1 MKYGCFIRNER
12 ILFAEPWVD
21 FVSRMGLY
29 FQFSTGARKTKV
41 DWFEGSLPPDT
52 FYCYGVKNNK
62 LVWVGTPED
71 PSHMDALRQFKDELQ
86 TIVRLADT
94 ANRNMLEITGRAE
107 IGAYYVTRMDE
118 ITQKVLDGVS
128 LTGREQQIVQLELD
142 KWSNVQ
148 DQKDWA
154 EMMRAQL
161 SVWRSRQDTALLAFL
176 SGLANDRIEF

>member
-71 PSHMDALRQFKDELQ
+71 PSHLDALNLFKNELQ

-94 ANRNMLEITGRAE
+94 ANRNMLEITGQAE

-118 ITQKVLDGVS
+118 ITQKILDGEVLS
-128 LTGREQQIVQLELD
+128 GAEEKIAQLELN
-142 KWSNVQ
+142 KWTNVR
-148 DQKDWA
+148 DRKDWA
-154 EMMRAQL
+154 QMVRAQL
-161 SVWRSRQDTALLAFL
+161 AIWRSRQDAALLTFL
-176 SGLANDRIEF
+176 SGLAEDRIEF